1 MEADNHY
8 GKQRAGGI
16 TGVKDPAGALKKF
29 RQPLFEYLVSG
40 LEAEDKRVQLM
51 AAGMLGALG
60 DPGAAG
66 YLKPL
71 AVDRDADLREVSRH
85 SLTMLYPHGMF
96 PGAGR
101 PDPCEGCMIR
111 LIAEEA
117 LAYRKNDVTIAL
129 PFPDTD
135 R

>member
-1 MEADNHY
+1 
-8 GKQRAGGI
+8 
-16 TGVKDPAGALKKF
+16 
-29 RQPLFEYLVSG
+29 
-40 LEAEDKRVQLM
+40 
-51 AAGMLGALG
+51 MLGALG

-71 AVDRDADLREVSRH
+71 AVDHDADLREVSRH

-117 LAYRKNDVTIAL
+117 LAHRKNAVPIAL